1 MTKKKPFAFLLFT
14 FYLLTSARPL
24 LTALDFGLVLDQNA
38 EYSGG
43 WDSGADFQ
51 YRGILVP
58 RVSGLFGE
66 GGRLYASAGLNFQNG
81 PWAAAPE
88 LLRTDINWQAG
99 SVEARLGRML
109 YSDPLGIAASGL
121 FDGGQLSLDGAAGTF
136 SAGAWYT
143 GLLYKR
149 RAAIEMTPDEA
160 GLYGSE
166 LDYGDFANTYF
177 APRRLLAALGW
188 EHQGLGGR
196 VLAGLDLL
204 GQFGLSGG
212 DRLHSQYLSGRASAP
227 AGPLTLGAGGCIE
240 LIEAQGKTRP
250 AFAAELEIAWRSPVQ
265 RLSLLGRHS
274 SGEGASTAAFLPLTT
289 AAQGR
294 VLGPKLSGVSLATL
308 EYSARPL
315 RSLSLG
321 LSSSYFIRSDFVTY
335 PNYGGP
341 GHGRFLGGEVYGELF
356 WAPASD
362 VSLSAGGGVF
372 LPSLGNAEPGA
383 RALWR
388 VDAGLTISIY

>member
-1 MTKKKPFAFLLFT
+1 MTEKKPFAFLIFA
-14 FYLLTSARPL
+14 FYLLTFARPHL
-24 LTALDFGLVLDQNA
+24 PALDFGLVLDQSA

-43 WDSGADFQ
+43 WEGDADFQ
-51 YRGILVP
+51 YKGILVP
-58 RVSGLFGE
+58 RLSGLFGDS
-66 GGRLYASAGLNFQNG
+66 GRFYASAGLNFQNG
-81 PWAAAPE
+81 PWKAAPE
-88 LLRTDINWQAG
+88 LLRTDIHWQAG

-109 YSDPLGIAASGL
+109 YSDPLGLVASGL
-121 FDGGQLSLDGAAGTF
+121 FDGGQVSLDTGAGTF
-136 SAGAWYT
+136 GAGAWYT

-149 RAAIEMTPDEA
+149 RAAIEMTAEES
-160 GLYGSE
+160 GLYASE

-188 EHQGLGGR
+188 EHQGLGGK
-196 VLAGLDLL
+196 VLAGLSVL
-204 GQFGLSGG
+204 GQFGLGG
-212 DRLHSQYLSGRASAP
+212 EKLHSQYLSGRASVP
-227 AGPLTLGAGGCIE
+227 AGPLSLGVGGCLE
-240 LIEAQGKTRP
+240 LIEAQGGTDP

-265 RLSLLGRHS
+265 RLSLLGRLS

-289 AAQGR
+289 VSQGR

-321 LSSSYFIRSDFVTY
+321 LSSSYYMRSDFVTC
-335 PNYGGP
+335 PGFGGS
-341 GHGRFLGGEVYGELF
+341 GRFLGGELYGELF
-356 WAPASD
+356 WSPASD

-372 LPSLGNAEPGA
+372 LPSLGNAAPDA

-388 VDAGLTISIY
+388 VDAGLTLSLY